1 MKFLAN
7 FVLLLLY
14 MTIIYDIYEQSVI
27 GGISISVWSTAI

>member
-7 FVLLLLY
+7 FVLLLF
-14 MTIIYDIYEQSVI
+14 IIYDIYEHSVI

>member
-7 FVLLLLY
+7 FVLPI
-14 MTIIYDIYEQSVI
+14 IIYDIYEQSVI

>member
-7 FVLLLLY
+7 FVLLV
-14 MTIIYDIYEQSVI
+14 IIYDNYEQSVI

>member
-7 FVLLLLY
+7 FVLLV
-14 MTIIYDIYEQSVI
+14 IIYDIYEQSVI

>member
-7 FVLLLLY
+7 FVLLI
-14 MTIIYDIYEQSVI
+14 IIYDIYEQSVI